1 MELGGK
7 TLYHGTVHEFTEID
21 LSKCDNKFRDFGRG
35 FYLTSEFQQAQSW
48 AAHKSE
54 LSASKARV
62 YRYKL
67 DEEIPDHLKLYEF
80 LEYDEKWLQC
90 IVDNRRH
97 GTSIV
102 DDGDIVYDRMAD
114 SFSGQI
120 TAAIKKYEKAVFDAS
135 QTIEVLRKGRKK
147 RDQFCFKTV
156 GAVSLLQP
164 QGYYI
169 IGEGWHE

>member
-7 TLYHGTVHEFTEID
+7 ILYHGTMHEFTEID
-21 LSKCDNKFRDFGRG
+21 LSRCDNKFRDFGRG
-35 FYLTSEFQQAQSW
+35 FYLTSEFQQAHSW

-54 LSASKARV
+54 SSVSKARV

-67 DEEIPDHLKLYEF
+67 AEKIPDYLKIYEF

-90 IVDNRRH
+90 IAGNREH

-114 SFSGQI
+114 SFGGQI
-120 TAAIKKYEKAVFDAS
+120 TAAIRKYEKEVFDAS
-135 QTIEVLRKGRKK
+135 QALKVLRNGRKK

-156 GAVSLLQP
+156 EAVSLLKP

>member
-7 TLYHGTVHEFTEID
+7 TLYHGTMHEFTEID

-102 DDGDIVYDRMAD
+102 DD
-114 SFSGQI
+114 
-120 TAAIKKYEKAVFDAS
+120 KKYEKAVFDAS